1 MLTGDLLR
9 ARVVKTDLKPSFL
22 KLEPRRLA
30 RAGELLQLF
39 SDAVDRQATKGE
51 LLAAARD
58 LEGTDPDHKVTKGL
72 TKVLF
77 DRCTFE
83 TVCPVEPA
91 DLRRQVFLRA
101 AQTGPLARKPGPTQ
115 RRCAEDVLAEIAAE
129 VSDPTAPAWTASAL
143 GQALYADLK
152 DQQRV
157 TKASLPGSPEAL
169 LHRYNVAL
177 VQSLLLK
184 GLDLTVRL
192 KAPEAKRVRQL
203 LRWLKFHQLMFHVE
217 RLDDDLLLK
226 VDGPQSLLR
235 QSTRYGMQ
243 LATFLPAVL
252 LQPGPWWLEAR
263 IAWGRATKTGK
274 RLQLDHTLGL
284 QSHLR
289 DTGTWVSRAE
299 RWFLERFDKLDHGWS
314 HRSGDLLE
322 LGGQQVLVPDLTF
335 EKGGRTAHLDIVGY
349 WRRGYL
355 ERRLEN
361 TPSTVI
367 LAVSKRLLGDKSG
380 AKALPKALAA
390 RVIPFAEVIPAKA
403 VLERLEAVAE
413 PP

>member
-9 ARVVKTDLKPSFL
+9 ARVVKTDLKPGFL
-22 KLEPRRLA
+22 KVDDRRLE
-30 RAGELLQLF
+30 RAAALLELF
-39 SDAVDRQATKGE
+39 TAAVARQATKGE
-51 LLAAARD
+51 LAASARA

-83 TVCPVEPA
+83 TVCPMEPA
-91 DLRRQVFLRA
+91 DLRRQVFERA
-101 AQTGPLARKPGPTQ
+101 AQTGPLARRAGPTA
-115 RRCAEDVLAEIAAE
+115 RRTAADVLEEVAAE
-129 VSDPTAPAWTASAL
+129 VSHADGPPWTGAAV
-143 GQALYADLK
+143 GDALYADLK
-152 DQQRV
+152 LHQRV
-157 TKASLPGSPEAL
+157 VKANLPSDAEAL

-203 LRWLKFHQLMFHVE
+203 LRWLKFHQLMFRVE
-217 RLDDDLLLK
+217 RIDKDLLLHI
-226 VDGPQSLLR
+226 DGPQSLLR

-243 LATFLPAVL
+243 LATFFPAVL
-252 LQPGPWWLEAR
+252 LQPGAWWLEAR
-263 IAWGRATKTGK
+263 ISWGRATKKGK

-284 QSHLR
+284 KSHLR
-289 DTGTWVSRAE
+289 DTGTWVSRTE
-299 RWFLERFDKLDHGWS
+299 RWFLERFEALDHGWR
-314 HRSGDLLE
+314 HRSGDLLD
-322 LGGQQVLVPDLTF
+322 LGGQRVLVPDLTF
-335 EKGGRTAHLDIVGY
+335 EKDGRVGHLDIVGY

-355 ERRLEN
+355 ERRLES
-361 TPSTVI
+361 TPPNVL

-390 RVIPFAEVIPAKA
+390 RVLPFAEVIPAKA
-403 VLERLEAVAE
+403 VLEHLEARAI
-413 PP
+413 